1 MSEKP
6 LPDARPRSR
15 PAISASEVPIPDTR
29 VAAEVFPA
37 GPTPDHFYPF
47 PTRPLVGESAEQALA
62 AQAYFLREIDP
73 DPGLESMLAMTLIDQ
88 TRELN
93 QLEKS
98 KIVVIRLALSDYL
111 IDKLKPT
118 ITVAEH
124 LGDPHKLSKM
134 VNAWAFGLD
143 GEHKELRAKLA
154 AIGLVLENIVAQAYS
169 IAIDDLT
176 KLDTMIDRTERRR
189 DRSVR
194 TFEASRAIRSL
205 MDLRHVQVRRANLA
219 LTADASRSEGP
230 VAPADTDRDV

>member
-1 MSEKP
+1 
-6 LPDARPRSR
+6 
-15 PAISASEVPIPDTR
+15 
-29 VAAEVFPA
+29 
-37 GPTPDHFYPF
+37 
-47 PTRPLVGESAEQALA
+47 
-62 AQAYFLREIDP
+62 
-73 DPGLESMLAMTLIDQ
+73 MLAITLINQ

-118 ITVAEH
+118 ITKADH
-124 LGDPHKLSKM
+124 LGDPHKLSRI
-134 VNAWAFGLD
+134 VNHWAFGLD
-143 GEHKELRAKLA
+143 GEHKELSAKLA

-176 KLDTMIDRTERRR
+176 KLDTLIDRTERRR

-219 LTADASRSEGP
+219 LTADASRSEEL
-230 VAPADTDRDV
+230 VTPANTDRDV